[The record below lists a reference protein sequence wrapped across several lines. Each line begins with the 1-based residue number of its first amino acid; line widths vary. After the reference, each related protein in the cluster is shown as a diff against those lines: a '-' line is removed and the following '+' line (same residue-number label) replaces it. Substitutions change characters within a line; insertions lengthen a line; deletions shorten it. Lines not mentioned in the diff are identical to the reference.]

1 MESSH
6 KSHAIEL
13 EFISVAQCQISDDA
27 TESVAT
33 HSSRP
38 QPAIICMPQLQP
50 WGSTALEPTFYD
62 PEVKDEG
69 SGHRWA

>member
-27 TESVAT
+27 TESGTQLEAAT
-33 HSSRP
+33 SNHLHAP
-38 QPAIICMPQLQP
+38 V
-50 WGSTALEPTFYD
+50 TALRFD
-62 PEVKDEG
+62 C
-69 SGHRWA
+69 SGTHIL